1 MAKAKSSALVRSSSR
16 EPETSGALKDHVPGA
31 LRQFISAATEGHL
44 PQLDINDTE
53 ALWNFAISR
62 VHRQVAEKILSG
74 FAFSILRQRTPRG
87 EFIDRLK
94 SSQIA
99 ISSAYEDIDAY
110 ELFARIPTSET
121 ITAIA
126 KLGPT
131 RYLALRKVDNESLAA
146 LAKGDEISGMDL
158 ETLADLPANEVR
170 ALARQGLFTRDA
182 EIKGL
187 KAEIETLRTA
197 KESAEALAAQ
207 NAEIAAQGRQLA
219 PNYPHFCA
227 TVREESA
234 VQASIIEQAIDLL
247 SATLDE
253 HLMAQRAE
261 RAGDVEFERYANL
274 AASTLYHTLLAKHAR
289 MGALLQQ
296 VSEEFGLPVTEADA
310 ATFALT
316 PAEVNALDETCRQ
329 VLGLNQIKHKQR
341 HIDRENNRPGRRGRT
356 LKNVVDKS

>member
-1 MAKAKSSALVRSSSR
+1 MAKATSR
-16 EPETSGALKDHVPGA
+16 AVAKATDINLAESLKDHVPPA
-31 LRQFISAATEGHL
+31 LQQFLSAATDANL
-44 PQLDINDTE
+44 PELDINDTE

-74 FAFSILRQRTPRG
+74 FAFSILRQRVPRG
-87 EFIDRLK
+87 EFVTRLK
-94 SSQIA
+94 ESHIA
-99 ISSAYEDIDAY
+99 LSSAYEDIEAY
-110 ELFARIPTSET
+110 EMFARMPTTQT

-126 KLGPT
+126 QLGPT
-131 RYLALRKVDNESLAA
+131 RYLALRKVDADSLDA
-146 LAKGDEISGMDL
+146 LAKGDEISGVNL

-170 ALARQGLFTRDA
+170 SLARQGLFTRDA

-227 TVREESA
+227 TVREEAA

-253 HLMAQRAE
+253 QLMAQRAE

-289 MGALLQQ
+289 IGALLQQ